1 MNTPEPA
8 LTYVYAVAAGSPGL
22 GEVVARL
29 QGVAGTSLTL
39 LTTSGAGPGS
49 PVFAMSRVPAADWNG
64 QALKAHFEDL
74 SWLEATARAHHEVI
88 EALAARTTV
97 LPLRLATLYEDTARA
112 LAALQEQHDL
122 FAERLALLAG
132 HTEFGVKAYIA
143 PATTGPD
150 PPPADTTGPGKAY
163 LRSRRAQQHA
173 RDDRYRQAARA
184 AQQLTDTAARYASA
198 RVSHPVQIGPLAGDR
213 DGENVLNDAYLV
225 PDDRADDFRGAIE
238 QDAAR
243 LPGIRVRVTGPW
255 APYSFATPPPEA
267 PEAPDGRDL
276 GAAT

>member
-1 MNTPEPA
+1 MNTSEPA
-8 LTYVYAVAAGSPGL
+8 LTYVYAVAARSPGL
-22 GEVVARL
+22 DEVVGRL
-29 QGVAGTSLTL
+29 HGVAGTSLTL
-39 LTTSGAGPGS
+39 LPTSGVGPGS
-49 PVFAMSRVPAADWNG
+49 PVFAVSRVPAADWNG
-64 QALKAHFEDL
+64 QALKARFEDL
-74 SWLEATARAHHEVI
+74 GWLEATARAHHEVV

-112 LAALQEQHDL
+112 LTALHEQHDL

-150 PPPADTTGPGKAY
+150 PPPADMTSPGKAY

-173 RDDRYRQAARA
+173 RDDQYRQAAGA
-184 AQQLTDTAARYASA
+184 AQHLTDTAARYASA
-198 RVSHPVQIGPLAGDR
+198 RVRHPVQSGPLAGDR

-225 PDDRADDFRGAIE
+225 PDDRADDFRAAIE
-238 QDAAR
+238 QEAAH
-243 LPGIRVRVTGPW
+243 LPGIRVDVTGPW
-255 APYSFATPPPEA
+255 APYSFATPPPG
-267 PEAPDGRDL
+267 PPDGGDL